1 MDHWICLNNWY
12 TAGFE
17 PTAFQANHYI
27 LIIGA
32 ELFLND

>member
-1 MDHWICLNNWY
+1 MYGSLDLLEQSE
-12 TAGFE
+12 GFE